1 MAMRTDKM
9 HLLAYLKTGPT
20 ANHAGGWR
28 HPAADLDDIFSPER
42 YEHIARV
49 LEAACFDGC
58 FYADTQ
64 GIPDIHNAS
73 YDAYLRHGGQ
83 LSYLD
88 PLMVLPLMARAT
100 KHLGLGATLS
110 TTFHNPYHLARTL
123 ASLDLLSNGRACWNV
138 VTSSTDFEARN
149 FGMDGLPAKDDRY
162 DHGDEVLEACCALW
176 DCWQDDALVMDK
188 ASGLFIDPAKVRYA
202 NYEGRT
208 VRTRGPLSIP
218 RSPQGRPVLMQA
230 GSSPRGRAFAARWAE
245 AIFVKNAGTAS
256 AVAFYDDIK
265 SRMAAHGR
273 KPQDCAILSSLSVIL
288 GETDAIA
295 RERADHLAS
304 LANTELTM
312 AWNSAMLGADLA
324 RARDET
330 DVAATKGHQ
339 GHGGIED
346 EIRQIIKDEG
356 VSFAEVAKRT
366 RGVVVGAA
374 ATVADEMQALFEAG
388 GCDGFVIWPTV
399 FPSMF
404 EEFGR
409 LVVPELQR
417 RGLFRT
423 EYAGRTMR
431 ENLRG

>member
-1 MAMRTDKM
+1 MRRGRM

-28 HPAADLDDIFSPER
+28 HPAAHLHDIFAPER

-64 GIPDIHNAS
+64 GIPDIHGGS
-73 YDAYLRHGGQ
+73 FDTYLRHGGQ
-83 LSYLD
+83 ISYLD

-100 KHLGLGATLS
+100 SHLGLGATLS
-110 TTFHNPYHLARTL
+110 TTFHNPYHLARML
-123 ASLDLLSNGRACWNV
+123 ASLDLLSGGRACWNV

-149 FGMDGLPAKDDRY
+149 YGLDGLPAKQDRY
-162 DHGDEVLEACCALW
+162 DHADEVLEACCALW

-202 NYEGRT
+202 DYRGRE
-208 VRTRGPLSIP
+208 VRTRGPLSVP
-218 RSPQGRPVLMQA
+218 RSPQGHPVLMQA

-245 AIFVKNAGTAS
+245 AIFCKAS
-256 AVAFYDDIK
+256 GIANAVAFYDDIK
-265 SRMAAHGR
+265 GRMAALGR
-273 KPQDCAILSSLSVIL
+273 APEECAILPSMTVVL
-288 GETDAIA
+288 GETELIA
-295 RERADHLAS
+295 RERAEHLAS
-304 LANTELTM
+304 LASPELTL
-312 AWNSAMLGADLA
+312 AWNSAMLGADLS
-324 RARDET
+324 RARTEAEML
-330 DVAATKGHQ
+330 AAKGNQ

-346 EIRQIIKDEG
+346 ETRQMMRDQGI
-356 VSFAEVAKRT
+356 SFAEATTRT
-366 RGVVVGAA
+366 RGVVVG
-374 ATVADEMQALFEAG
+374 TPSMVADHMQAIFEAG

-399 FPSMF
+399 FPGTF

-409 LVVPELQR
+409 MVVPELQR

-423 EYAGRTMR
+423 AYAGRTMR
-431 ENLRG
+431 ENLRS

>member
-1 MAMRTDKM
+1 MRTDKM

-100 KHLGLGATLS
+100 RHLGLGATLS

-288 GETDAIA
+288 GETDSIA
-295 RERADHLAS
+295 HERADHLAS

-312 AWNSAMLGADLA
+312 AWNSTMLGADLA

-366 RGVVVGAA
+366 RGVVVGTA

-399 FPSMF
+399 FPVMF

-431 ENLRG
+431 ENLRQA

>member
-73 YDAYLRHGGQ
+73 FDAYLRHGGQ

-265 SRMAAHGR
+265 TRMAAHGR

-288 GETDAIA
+288 GETDSIA

-324 RARDET
+324 RARNET

-366 RGVVVGAA
+366 RGVVVGTA

-423 EYAGRTMR
+423 EYAGQTLR